1 MHVLKNVGL
10 IVHAPVQYET
20 RMSEVERKNQ
30 QWNPKYLHALVSV
43 QEAEEGKDEDGVL
56 NGVKK
61 LLKEERKHYGERHEE
76 RMKTMEQTIAQME
89 ATIQAMNANQKQME
103 EKINSQLMTILQA
116 VRPQK

>member
-1 MHVLKNVGL
+1 
-10 IVHAPVQYET
+10 
-20 RMSEVERKNQ
+20 MSEVERKNQ
-30 QWNPKYLHALVSV
+30 QWNPQYLHALVPV
-43 QEAEEGKDEDGVL
+43 EEAEEGKDEDGVL

-76 RMKTMEQTIAQME
+76 RMKTMEQTIEQMNANQKQME

-103 EKINSQLMTILQA
+103 EKINSQLTTILQA